1 MGDWM
6 PRIILLALAALI
18 IALLPLY
25 EKGLNGLLERAKAK
39 LTSGTELPRDQVEE
53 VDEEDILSNKN
64 KWRMLIIGYCVF
76 VLFMIFATVSIVTLN
91 TKLNNLSAATGDIM
105 DRLSVLEMND

>member
-1 MGDWM
+1 M

-39 LTSGTELPRDQVEE
+39 LPGSLSENQFTQSARPHFAGESDTNLGH
-53 VDEEDILSNKN
+53 VD
-64 KWRMLIIGYCVF
+64 G
-76 VLFMIFATVSIVTLN
+76 
-91 TKLNNLSAATGDIM
+91 SAKHI
-105 DRLSVLEMND
+105 RQR

>member
-18 IALLPLY
+18 IVLLPLY

-53 VDEEDILSNKN
+53 VDEEV
-64 KWRMLIIGYCVF
+64 GVGC
-76 VLFMIFATVSIVTLN
+76 
-91 TKLNNLSAATGDIM
+91 
-105 DRLSVLEMND
+105 

>member
-39 LTSGTELPRDQVEE
+39 LPGDQVEE